1 MCFGDK
7 SAVQELSEMWSA
19 AFTGDWFIYTDSDNP
34 VVMAAAAGSLIC
46 GVIGMVVGAI
56 VGLAGFII
64 GAVPGLFIG
73 MLLGRVLGYVLVY
86 GLVVALPLALI
97 VSLLYLCMP
106 GEYVYIVFGIALPV
120 LLIAL
125 VVYLYR

>member
-64 GAVPGLFIG
+64 G